1 MDSKEDYDRFTALG
15 VFFSLPHWLEAQ
27 IAKLGQQEP
36 ATSAHAILKAFWLN
50 SKSKSPSNEF
60 LS

>member
-1 MDSKEDYDRFTALG
+1 MDSKEDYNRFTALA
-15 VFFSLPHWLEAQ
+15 VFFSLPHWLGAQ
-27 IAKLGQQEP
+27 IAKSGQQEP
-36 ATSAHAILKAFWLN
+36 ATPAHVILKAFWLK